1 MPPTRRAVWYAPI
14 ALLATLPAV
23 ADSPVSVVVIDLETA
38 FHGDKF
44 DYVVPGYKDATEGH
58 WHDLNGSALTL
69 RLPDGRLLV
78 VNCPLYSHGT
88 AWTRPTFGQ
97 NQVTTCLVPTES
109 YYEVT
114 AVITGR
120 KVELTW
126 PDDRKPGQPL
136 HATFNLLGIFEP
148 R

>member
-1 MPPTRRAVWYAPI
+1 LPPTRGAWFGAI

-23 ADSPVSVVVIDLETA
+23 AGSPISVVLIDLETA

-44 DYVVPGYKDATEGH
+44 DYVVPGYGGSTQGH
-58 WHDLNGSALTL
+58 WHDLNGSVLTL

-78 VNCPLYSHGT
+78 VNCPLYSHGMEL
-88 AWTRPTFGQ
+88 TRPAFGQ
-97 NQVTTCLVPTES
+97 NQVTTCFVPVES
-109 YYEVT
+109 TGEIT
-114 AVITGR
+114 AVITAR

-126 PDDRKPGQPL
+126 SDDRKPGRPL

-148 R
+148 K